1 MSPKL
6 ASMLQRPP
14 DHLPLRRKSIS
25 RLFGEV
31 RMGPGSVLK
40 LLQIGVWPFPVLCA
54 SGTPLRQSDENAKEP
69 IPIFT
74 EELFFGFGSK
84 IAIYSLPEDISYLE
98 KVEEN

>member
-1 MSPKL
+1 
-6 ASMLQRPP
+6 
-14 DHLPLRRKSIS
+14 
-25 RLFGEV
+25 
-31 RMGPGSVLK
+31 MGPGSVLK